1 MKVILKERLEFGD
14 PAILDA
20 SVQFLQ
26 ALYPPNALP
35 PLQQFGS
42 SLSKK

>member
-20 SVQFLQ
+20 SVQFR
-26 ALYPPNALP
+26 
-35 PLQQFGS
+35 S
-42 SLSKK
+42 SPVSAERFAAASTIR